1 MITSTTTTTTN
12 DTIRIQGVGEM
23 PAIPVH
29 ALEKGDRVMWNGGAI
44 DVVER
49 IEYTQSGKSADLTLH
64 REGTGEENRR
74 RVRSTRLV
82 AIANIDEIRTRSES
96 IPVSPEAD
104 EKSSEGT
111 SGTEAPTAPSEA
123 EEAAPVASEKTPRRR
138 RSRDVA
144 ATVESPA
151 GGEITVTARQLQFLR
166 ELARTPQYEEGAS
179 ALWTDV
185 LIDEIGMCSRTFTN
199 GMQVG
204 AMVSTLR
211 EKGLV
216 EVWSEGR
223 EDGMTGRVRRV
234 KAMQFTPAGRA
245 LMEGIEA

>member
-1 MITSTTTTTTN
+1 MTTSTTN

-49 IEYTQSGKSADLTLH
+49 IEYTPSGKSADLTLR

-96 IPVSPEAD
+96 IPASPEAE
-104 EKSSEGT
+104 EKPLPGT

-123 EEAAPVASEKTPRRR
+123 EETAPVAPEKAPRR

-144 ATVESPA
+144 ATVESPTTGRA
-151 GGEITVTARQLQFLR
+151 ITVTARQLQFLR
-166 ELARTPQYEEGAS
+166 ELARTPQYVEGAP

-185 LIDEIGMCSRTFTN
+185 LIDEIGMGGSTFTN

-234 KAMQFTPAGRA
+234 KAMQFTPAGKV
-245 LMEGIEA
+245 LMESIEA

>member
-1 MITSTTTTTTN
+1 MITSNTTN
-12 DTIRIQGVGEM
+12 DTIRIQGVGWV
-23 PAIPVH
+23 PACPVH
-29 ALEKGDRVMWNGGAI
+29 ALVPGDRVMWNGGVV

-49 IEYTQSGKSADLTLH
+49 IEYTPTGKSADLTLR
-64 REGTGEENRR
+64 REGTGEETQR

-96 IPVSPEAD
+96 IPASPEAD
-104 EKSSEGT
+104 EKPSPGAP
-111 SGTEAPTAPSEA
+111 GTEAPTAPSEA
-123 EEAAPVASEKTPRRR
+123 EETAPVAPERAPRR

-144 ATVESPA
+144 ATVESPD

-166 ELARTPQYEEGAS
+166 ELARTPQYAEGAS
-179 ALWTDV
+179 ALWTDIM
-185 LIDEIGMCSRTFTN
+185 IDEIGMGGSTFDN
-199 GMQVG
+199 GMKVG

-216 EVWSEGR
+216 EVWPEGR

-234 KAMQFTPAGRA
+234 KAMQFTPTGRT
-245 LMEGIEA
+245 LMESIEA